1 VGGRLVLLP
10 GLGADAD
17 LLEPQRRAFPD
28 LEVLPW
34 LDPRPDESLDEFGR
48 RMAEASTLD
57 GGSVIGGVSFGGM
70 VASVMARHVRPRALV
85 LIASCTSG
93 RAVRGYRRVL
103 APLLA
108 SFPWKR
114 PLPRA
119 AWPLVAWFFGARAPH
134 HRKALYRLLAQ
145 APIPFV
151 QWGLSAIVRWSP
163 ATAASAAGTRVRH
176 IHGTSDRLLPIRGV
190 HPTDVVQG
198 GGHFINVTH
207 ADQVN
212 ECVQRAREEG

>member
-1 VGGRLVLLP
+1 
-10 GLGADAD
+10 
-17 LLEPQRRAFPD
+17 
-28 LEVLPW
+28 
-34 LDPRPDESLDEFGR
+34 
-48 RMAEASTLD
+48 
-57 GGSVIGGVSFGGM
+57 
-70 VASVMARHVRPRALV
+70 MARHIRPRCLV

-108 SFPWKR
+108 SLPSKR
-114 PLPRA
+114 PVPRA
-119 AWPLVAWFFGARAPH
+119 AWPIVAWFFGARAPQ

-145 APIPFV
+145 APMPFV

-163 ATAASAAGTRVRH
+163 ATTAAPSGATRVRH
-176 IHGTSDRLLPIRGV
+176 IHGSSDRLLPIRGV
-190 HPTDVVQG
+190 QPTDVVEG

-212 ECVQRAREEG
+212 ECVQRAREEGSP

>member
-34 LDPRPDESLDEFGR
+34 LDPRPYESLDEFGR

-57 GGSVIGGVSFGGM
+57 EGSVIGGVSFGGM

-103 APLLA
+103 ASLLA
-108 SFPWKR
+108 SFPWKW

-134 HRKALYRLLAQ
+134 HREVLYRLLAQ

-163 ATAASAAGTRVRH
+163 VPPSRPVKRIRH
-176 IHGTSDRLLPIRGV
+176 IHGNSDRLLPIRGV

-212 ECVQRAREEG
+212 ECVQRAREEE

>member
-1 VGGRLVLLP
+1 
-10 GLGADAD
+10 
-17 LLEPQRRAFPD
+17 
-28 LEVLPW
+28 
-34 LDPRPDESLDEFGR
+34 
-48 RMAEASTLD
+48 
-57 GGSVIGGVSFGGM
+57 M

-163 ATAASAAGTRVRH
+163 ATAASAAATRVRH